1 MSAQQ
6 RNIYAREWLSVYLY
20 QENRYGKYNK
30 SLGMGRG
37 LQKTTNLQEQYS
49 ARRAS
54 HFCFF
59 FFFWEFSF
67 ILNNDSTNPFF
78 SSRAT
83 RQPIPIPSN
92 PSFVSS
98 IYFGVL
104 NRKILIGTRHNNII
118 LVCRSIPIIG

>member
-1 MSAQQ
+1 VSAQQ

-37 LQKTTNLQEQYS
+37 LQETTNLQEQYS

-59 FFFWEFSF
+59 FFLGGGEAKLKSLSYIPTQYRLTTW
-67 ILNNDSTNPFF
+67 
-78 SSRAT
+78 
-83 RQPIPIPSN
+83 RQ
-92 PSFVSS
+92 
-98 IYFGVL
+98 Y
-104 NRKILIGTRHNNII
+104 
-118 LVCRSIPIIG
+118 